1 MEKEIIKNKIQQ
13 LVNHYHNRNFQYVI
27 NEGQLLLKK
36 IPNNIFLINLIS
48 LSFQNIGNFKMA
60 SNGYVQIINLDS
72 QNKEAYNNL
81 GIVFKL
87 TKNYED
93 SKKNFENS
101 LQIDPNFIDALTNL
115 GNLYFELNDYSN
127 AINYFK
133 KALVINSK
141 NALTHYNLG
150 LVYQSIGEHEKAI
163 EELNKVLDLNP
174 TNTNADKLISRMT
187 KYRENDNHV
196 KNMEYKLQNLELSDF
211 QKIQLYFSLGKAYED
226 MKNYEKSFKF
236 LKLAN
241 DNKKSLLNY
250 NLKNEIKT
258 FENLKNY
265 FKNFDF
271 KKQIKSRNKKIIFIV
286 GLPRSGTSLIEQILS
301 SHSKV
306 YGCGELSYMNDLIVE
321 NFYDQKILD
330 IPKLKNLDESKIK
343 QLSRKYSEF
352 VETFDKNSEIYTDK
366 APLNFIW
373 LGIIKI
379 LFPNSK
385 IIHCIRN
392 PKDNV
397 LSLYKN
403 DFDGKLNFTYN
414 FDDLLEFYNEYFSLM
429 KFWNDKF
436 SDEIFDANYEEIIK
450 NPKDQIEKLLN
461 FCDLGFED
469 KCLKFYET
477 KRPIKTVSSNQARQ
491 PLYDSSISSF
501 RNYEVFM
508 KDIFSKID
516 NLR

>member
-226 MKNYEKSFKF
+226 MKNYEKS
-236 LKLAN
+236 
-241 DNKKSLLNY
+241 
-250 NLKNEIKT
+250 
-258 FENLKNY
+258 
-265 FKNFDF
+265 
-271 KKQIKSRNKKIIFIV
+271 
-286 GLPRSGTSLIEQILS
+286 
-301 SHSKV
+301 
-306 YGCGELSYMNDLIVE
+306 
-321 NFYDQKILD
+321 
-330 IPKLKNLDESKIK
+330 
-343 QLSRKYSEF
+343 
-352 VETFDKNSEIYTDK
+352 
-366 APLNFIW
+366 
-373 LGIIKI
+373 
-379 LFPNSK
+379 
-385 IIHCIRN
+385 
-392 PKDNV
+392 
-397 LSLYKN
+397 
-403 DFDGKLNFTYN
+403 
-414 FDDLLEFYNEYFSLM
+414 
-429 KFWNDKF
+429 
-436 SDEIFDANYEEIIK
+436 
-450 NPKDQIEKLLN
+450 
-461 FCDLGFED
+461 
-469 KCLKFYET
+469 
-477 KRPIKTVSSNQARQ
+477 
-491 PLYDSSISSF
+491 
-501 RNYEVFM
+501 
-508 KDIFSKID
+508 
-516 NLR
+516 